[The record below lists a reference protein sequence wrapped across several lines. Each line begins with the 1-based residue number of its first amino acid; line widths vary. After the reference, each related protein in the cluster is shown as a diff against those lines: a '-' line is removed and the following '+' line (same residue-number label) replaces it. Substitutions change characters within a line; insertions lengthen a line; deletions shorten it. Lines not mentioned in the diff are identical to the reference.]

1 MSDKLYTLNEILFDY
16 LKLENNNYQ
25 PYTFSDLKRKDDPK
39 ILTLKDLFQDTDQR
53 RVRRQWYDL
62 LQKIFMDDFTP
73 LFSCTSKIKY
83 SAKEKQSIIDLL
95 TIYYDDN
102 ACYPFK
108 LRDIIK
114 ERDKLI
120 KNTSDPN
127 SFIDLDEAFSK
138 ERLEHKAPYVKT
150 KNGYSPE
157 TDIPTIMKYT
167 DFYQKLEG
175 SVYCIA
181 NIIYER
187 LEYVVV
193 SREEN
198 ELKQYIEISQDM
210 LPEVKN
216 SLCTTCQNICAISD
230 HLFYPEMD
238 FGSWDIKKS
247 VK

>member
-25 PYTFSDLKRKDDPK
+25 PYTFADLKRKEDSN
-39 ILTLKDLFQDTDQR
+39 ILTLKEQFQSTDQR
-53 RVRRQWYDL
+53 RVRRQWYNL
-62 LQKIFMDDFTP
+62 LQDIFMVNFEP

-108 LRDIIK
+108 LQDIIK
-114 ERDKLI
+114 ERNHLL
-120 KNTSDPN
+120 KNTSNSN
-127 SFIDLDEAFSK
+127 SFSDLDEAFLK
-138 ERLEHKAPYVKT
+138 EHLEHKAPYVKT

-157 TDIPTIMKYT
+157 TDIPTIMEYT
-167 DFYQKLEG
+167 DFYQKLES

-187 LEYVVV
+187 LEYVVI
-193 SREEN
+193 SCEDKK
-198 ELKQYIEISQDM
+198 LKQYVKLFQNM
-210 LPEVKN
+210 LPIIKKF
-216 SLCTTCQNICAISD
+216 LYTTCQNICDISD
-230 HLFYPEMD
+230 HLFYPQVD
-238 FGSWDIKKS
+238 FGSWDIKNPI
-247 VK
+247 